1 MRVVHEPA
9 DGDARTLATRA
20 DVAESFGAKLRG
32 LMFRSS
38 IPDDYAL
45 VFEFDGPTRR
55 SVHMLFVPFPID
67 VVWTIEDE
75 VTHTKTL
82 PAWYGLGWAQGDRF
96 LELAAGAADGVSPG
110 DEVRLQEA
118 EDAR

>member
-1 MRVVHEPA
+1 MA
-9 DGDARTLATRA
+9 DS
-20 DVAESFGAKLRG
+20 VPAKLRG
-32 LMFRSS
+32 LTFRTS
-38 IPDDYAL
+38 IPEEYAL
-45 VFEFDGPTRR
+45 VFEFDRVARR